1 MPDKKLVLA
10 YSGGL
15 DTSVAIRWLEG
26 LGWDVIAFTVE
37 LGEKKDLDAIQARA
51 LKTGASA
58 AYVADGRVPFLRLF
72 VWPSLQAGAV
82 YEKEYPLATA
92 LGRPLIAAMMVEVAR
107 REGAAA
113 IAHGCTGK
121 GNDQVRFDV
130 TTAALAPDLEV
141 VAPGREWGMNRDDEI
156 EYAAR
161 HGIEVPATVR
171 SPYSTDENLW
181 GRSIEAGVLE
191 DPWAEPPRD
200 VYSWTRDPRDC
211 PDEPAYLEIGFK
223 HGLPV
228 SLDGKP
234 VEPLQLVT
242 ELNRV
247 GGENGVGR
255 IDHLENRLIGIKS
268 REIYEAPAAVLL
280 LQAHQALEDITLPKE
295 VARFK
300 DTVAQQWAQMV
311 YDGLWFSPLRDA
323 LYAFVAETQR
333 HVTGDVRLK
342 LYKGASQV
350 VGRKG
355 PHQLYQLS
363 LATYG
368 KGDVFDQSAAAGFI
382 QLGGIGVRTSA
393 EVPRH
398 LHSRGLRRVKREL
411 DSGEFDFKE
420 TDEDMHTAIERR
432 LTELT
437 PAGASLH
444 AGRSRNAQVAL
455 DLRLYCRAAAS
466 VLVSSIAEAVDALAA
481 KARTHAGWV
490 MPGYTHLQRAQ
501 PVTVGH
507 HLLAHAEPLLR
518 DAERVR
524 RAHDA
529 AGDVPLRAG
538 ALPAPPLPPP

>member
-1 MPDKKLVLA
+1 MPSKKLQKVVLA

-15 DTSVAIRWLEG
+15 DTSVAIRWLKDQ
-26 LGWDVIAFTVE
+26 GWDVIAFTVD

-58 AYVADGRVPFLRLF
+58 AYVADGRLPFLQLF

-107 REGAAA
+107 REGAQAV
-113 IAHGCTGK
+113 AHGCTGK

-130 TTAALAPDLEV
+130 TTAALAPELQV
-141 VAPGREWGMNRDDEI
+141 VAPVREWGMNRDDEI
-156 EYAAR
+156 EYAKE

-191 DPWAEPPRD
+191 DPWAEPPKD
-200 VYSWTRDPRDC
+200 VYAWTRDARQC
-211 PDEPAYLEIGFK
+211 PDEPTYIEIGFK
-223 HGLPV
+223 DGLPV
-228 SLDGKP
+228 ALDGKQ
-234 VEPLQLVT
+234 LSALDLVT
-242 ELNRV
+242 TLNRV
-247 GGENGVGR
+247 GGENGAGR

-300 DTVAQQWAQMV
+300 DLVAQQWAQMV

-342 LYKGASQV
+342 LYKGSSQV
-350 VGRKG
+350 VGRKA
-355 PHQLYQLS
+355 PQQLYQLS

-368 KGDVFDQSAAAGFI
+368 KGDEFDQSAAAGFI
-382 QLGGIGVRTSA
+382 KLWGMGLRTSA
-393 EVPRH
+393 RVQGQ
-398 LHSRGLRRVKREL
+398 LHAREL
-411 DSGEFDFKE
+411 GKLLGDAK
-420 TDEDMHTAIERR
+420 R
-432 LTELT
+432 LT
-437 PAGASLH
+437 P
-444 AGRSRNAQVAL
+444 
-455 DLRLYCRAAAS
+455 
-466 VLVSSIAEAVDALAA
+466 
-481 KARTHAGWV
+481 
-490 MPGYTHLQRAQ
+490 
-501 PVTVGH
+501 
-507 HLLAHAEPLLR
+507 
-518 DAERVR
+518 
-524 RAHDA
+524 
-529 AGDVPLRAG
+529 
-538 ALPAPPLPPP
+538 